1 MNLWKGRFLKEA
13 TSSSDEFNASI
24 GFDRRIYE
32 EDITGS
38 IAHAKMLGKQGI
50 ISSEE
55 SALIVKTLRE
65 ILKDIETGKI
75 DFTIEAEEIHMNI
88 ETILTDRIG
97 QTGKK
102 LHTARSRNDQ
112 VALDFRLYLRKES
125 AYIDEKL
132 SVLLETIKNLAE
144 EHIET
149 VMPGYT
155 HLQRA
160 QPVTLAYHLLAYYQM
175 FSRDRERFA
184 DGLGRINRLPL
195 GSGAL
200 AGTTYDTDRQF
211 LKAELGSMKFCQMEW
226 MLWPI
231 ETLRLNF

>member
-1 MNLWKGRFLKEA
+1 MKLWKGRFLKEA

-24 GFDRRIYE
+24 GFDRRMYE

-75 DFTIEAEEIHMNI
+75 DFTIEAEDIHMNI

-112 VALDFRLYLRKES
+112 VALDFRLYLRKER
-125 AYIDEKL
+125 
-132 SVLLETIKNLAE
+132 V
-144 EHIET
+144 
-149 VMPGYT
+149 
-155 HLQRA
+155 
-160 QPVTLAYHLLAYYQM
+160 
-175 FSRDRERFA
+175 
-184 DGLGRINRLPL
+184 RI
-195 GSGAL
+195 
-200 AGTTYDTDRQF
+200 Y
-211 LKAELGSMKFCQMEW
+211 
-226 MLWPI
+226 
-231 ETLRLNF
+231 